1 MRVSV
6 AAQFHFE
13 NFGGSGSQQRNMP
26 IFKISA
32 YDAASF

>member
-6 AAQFHFE
+6 AAQFQFE

-26 IFKISA
+26 DFRNKRP
-32 YDAASF
+32 